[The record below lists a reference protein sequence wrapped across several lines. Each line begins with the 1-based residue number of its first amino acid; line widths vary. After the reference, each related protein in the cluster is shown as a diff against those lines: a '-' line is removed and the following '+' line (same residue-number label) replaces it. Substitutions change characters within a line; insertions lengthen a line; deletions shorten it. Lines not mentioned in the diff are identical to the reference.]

1 MAYLWGQDD
10 DGGWSASLLCEPRY
24 PLTANG
30 TKRDSGGSGGSGGGG
45 RGVFPAA
52 PALIRAVNAAGAEC
66 WVLVTEADSG
76 VRVNGQAP
84 PPIRILA
91 DKDEI
96 SAPGAGR
103 RFFSTE
109 RLARVEPFEGPTDLC
124 CPRCKELIKPGSAV
138 VRCPGCGVV
147 HHQTDVDLPCWTHVD
162 RCALCGHPTALD
174 AGFRWTPQEI

>member
-1 MAYLWGQDD
+1 MAYLWAQDEKRS
-10 DGGWSASLLCEPRY
+10 WSASLLCEPRY

-30 TKRDSGGSGGSGGGG
+30 AKRDSGASGRSGGGG
-45 RGVFPAA
+45 RGALPAP

-66 WVLVTEADSG
+66 WVRVTEDDSG
-76 VRVNGQAP
+76 VRLNGQAP

-147 HHQTDVDLPCWTHVD
+147 HHQSDEFPCWTHVE
-162 RCALCGHPTALD
+162 RCALCDYPTALD
-174 AGFRWTPQEI
+174 AGFRWTPQEL

>member
-1 MAYLWGQDD
+1 MAYLWGQD
-10 DGGWSASLLCEPRY
+10 GERSWSACLLCEPQY

-30 TKRDSGGSGGSGGGG
+30 ARSGSGGSGGSGGCG
-45 RGVFPAA
+45 RGAL
-52 PALIRAVNAAGAEC
+52 PALIRAVNSAGAEC
-66 WVLVTEADSG
+66 WVLVTDADSG

-96 SAPGAGR
+96 TAPGDGR

-109 RLARVEPFEGPTDLC
+109 RPPRIERFEGSADLC
-124 CPRCKELIKPGSAV
+124 CPRCKDPIERGKAV

-147 HHQTDVDLPCWTHVD
+147 HHQTDDRTCWTHVR
-162 RCALCGHPTALD
+162 RCALCDHPTAFD
-174 AGFRWTPQEI
+174 AGFRWTPQEL